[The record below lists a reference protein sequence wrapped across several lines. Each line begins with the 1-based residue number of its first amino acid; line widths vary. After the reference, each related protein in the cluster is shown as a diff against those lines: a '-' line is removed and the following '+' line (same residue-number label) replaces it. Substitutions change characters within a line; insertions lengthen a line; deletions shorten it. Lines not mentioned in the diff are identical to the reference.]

1 MRTVITRAICL
12 YQRVVSPF
20 LGANCRFYPSC
31 SSYAREALEKHGVLH
46 GGWLSMKR
54 LCRCHPY
61 HPGGIDPVP

>member
-1 MRTVITRAICL
+1 MRTVITRAIRL
-12 YQRVVSPF
+12 YQRFASPF
-20 LGANCRFYPSC
+20 LGASCRFYPSC
-31 SSYAREALEKHGVLH
+31 SSYAREALEKYGVLR